1 MITNSQDSRHVS
13 VESFASFGL
22 SFTYVLF
29 APAPNKKTFSVP
41 VGMSQTCQRETSPL
55 PCQSKQS
62 TGVLKLASPR
72 PRGRFAGCKA
82 FDGVPLP
89 CPASGWEQGYAMNLL
104 APALVIIAGQVR
116 WRNESGGRCCGLGHI
131 GEHIASICRRDRQIR
146 VSPLRWRYIFLPL
159 LARYRSGQPCN
170 CF

>member
-22 SFTYVLF
+22 PSTYVLF
-29 APAPNKKTFSVP
+29 APTRRHFHPSACLKDA
-41 VGMSQTCQRETSPL
+41 QRETSPH

-72 PRGRFAGCKA
+72 PRGRFAGYKA

-89 CPASGWEQGYAMNLL
+89 CPAPGWEQGYAMNLL
-104 APALVIIAGQVR
+104 ARALVIIAGQVR

-131 GEHIASICRRDRQIR
+131 GEHIASICRKHRQIR
-146 VSPLRWRYIFLPL
+146 MWPLRWRYIFLPL